1 MVGNA
6 QAQMYDNQYRHD
18 NNYYQDDNRY
28 SYDKKDSKSSHTDIQ
43 KIKCVNSNINVN
55 GIDITEIPQGSSALA
70 TTNEGAG
77 ATDASNSENGNGLDK
92 INFDKNLV
100 NICVNVNDNNQ
111 IKTIAPEED
120 QACENC
126 FSILSEEDLEGF
138 LMIFDQTVD
147 SATGEEIDINTLA
160 DLCEFLETSTAIS
173 STEKWQLLN
182 TTLNSQGVSQQDR
195 DIILQ
200 CLEDLGIIVE
210 PA

>member
-1 MVGNA
+1 MIGNA
-6 QAQMYDNQYRHD
+6 QAQMYDNQYRYD

-28 SYDKKDSKSSHTDIQ
+28 SYDKKDSKSSHADIQ

-55 GIDITEIPQGSSALA
+55 GIDITQIPQDGTA
-70 TTNEGAG
+70 TAAAADEGTTDG
-77 ATDASNSENGNGLDK
+77 ANTQNGNGFGDK
-92 INFDKNLV
+92 INFDRNLV
-100 NICVNVNDNNQ
+100 NKCVNVNDNNQ
-111 IKTIAPEED
+111 IKTSAPEED

-138 LMIFDQTVD
+138 FMIFDQTVD
-147 SATGEEIDINTLA
+147 SATGEEIHINTLA